1 MKKLLHVLFV
11 LVLLIGLNVSE
22 GNTASAVQAKQVLRI
37 GFDYIPVDLD
47 PATSTDSS
55 TTTVIKGIFEG
66 LVRLNDAGEAVPG
79 IAKSWTV
86 SKDGKT
92 YTFSLRPSAKWSNQ
106 QQVKASDFEYA
117 WKQALA
123 PQSMNSY
130 AFKMF
135 IIANAENYH
144 KGKLK
149 ESSKVG
155 VKALNNDTLQVTL
168 NEKTSHFPQLLAE
181 SIYMPINAQVAKADK
196 NWAYNI
202 KTMVT
207 NGPFKLQQWDENSIH
222 LIKNPNYYT
231 AQEIRFSEVH
241 LLRPKAGTP
250 SPTMAYLNNEVD
262 WVGAKDEL
270 IDKASLNS
278 VFPQELYALPYAST
292 YYYQFN
298 LSKAPFKNLKIRKA
312 LAMAANRESIGY
324 GTPAYGFIPRSIR
337 GSKLNFRSEIID
349 TRYFKEDVIQAK
361 KLLQEGLKEEGLTQL
376 PSFSIIINEG
386 HEEIAEAVIN
396 SWNKNLGITVGFEVQ
411 PWEDLL
417 DNRLKLNYTMAK
429 AAWAADYNDPSTF
442 LDYFT
447 SWSSDNDSGWSS
459 ALYDSY
465 IKQARLTLDTSE
477 RNKLYAK
484 AEKMLIDQMVILPLY
499 YFYAD
504 VLHKPNIKKVSVE
517 YDGSISFSR
526 GYLI

>member
-47 PATSTDSS
+47 PASSTDSS

-168 NEKTSHFPQLLAE
+168 NEK
-181 SIYMPINAQVAKADK
+181 
-196 NWAYNI
+196 
-202 KTMVT
+202 
-207 NGPFKLQQWDENSIH
+207 
-222 LIKNPNYYT
+222 
-231 AQEIRFSEVH
+231 
-241 LLRPKAGTP
+241 
-250 SPTMAYLNNEVD
+250 
-262 WVGAKDEL
+262 
-270 IDKASLNS
+270 
-278 VFPQELYALPYAST
+278 
-292 YYYQFN
+292 
-298 LSKAPFKNLKIRKA
+298 
-312 LAMAANRESIGY
+312 
-324 GTPAYGFIPRSIR
+324 
-337 GSKLNFRSEIID
+337 
-349 TRYFKEDVIQAK
+349 
-361 KLLQEGLKEEGLTQL
+361 
-376 PSFSIIINEG
+376 
-386 HEEIAEAVIN
+386 
-396 SWNKNLGITVGFEVQ
+396 
-411 PWEDLL
+411 
-417 DNRLKLNYTMAK
+417 
-429 AAWAADYNDPSTF
+429 
-442 LDYFT
+442 
-447 SWSSDNDSGWSS
+447 
-459 ALYDSY
+459 
-465 IKQARLTLDTSE
+465 
-477 RNKLYAK
+477 
-484 AEKMLIDQMVILPLY
+484 
-499 YFYAD
+499 
-504 VLHKPNIKKVSVE
+504 LHISR
-517 YDGSISFSR
+517 SFSR
-526 GYLI
+526 KVFTCQLMRKSRKQIRIGRTILKLWLLMALLNCNSGMKIRFI